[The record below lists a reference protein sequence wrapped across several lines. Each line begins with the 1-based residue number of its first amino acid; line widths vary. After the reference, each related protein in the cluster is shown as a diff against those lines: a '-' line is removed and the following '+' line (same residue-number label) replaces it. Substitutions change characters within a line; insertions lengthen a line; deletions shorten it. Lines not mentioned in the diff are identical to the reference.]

1 MLQRIDMTNKTPMKL
16 HPPGDVDPYRSTI
29 EVSKSGDVVGSIV
42 TITLLDKDGNAP
54 DAYRMER
61 TTIELHTESTA
72 NGGSFVYYSDPPV
85 RGGLDPVNVF
95 KTVITPLNLKPDVH
109 VVVAAKAVRKA
120 DCDGN
125 DANTVDIRNQSYI
138 HILAPSGVK
147 PIVAGR
153 AGYMHIDPQTHTND
167 ALQFATTVTVLAR
180 GTDMLPITTDISPL
194 LELHVTDQ
202 YPSERGGQ
210 KRDIG
215 KFVAADLANGVYTA
229 TFATDR
235 ISVFE
240 MQARYKGPMVG
251 RPGTLRF
258 STGVTTGKGTKLSI
272 PDAVEGPEKVFTV
285 KGKKGGDT
293 LTMLVTIVNEDGKT
307 LLDAPATGYVAAANV
322 GDALLKPAKQQ
333 PQRES
338 IAFDYVI
345 PTPPAETY
353 HIFAGAIGGCWYE
366 RYTLKLV
373 EGEKMMVDTKLRVV
387 EIFRAVYILVV
398 LAGALFLSIA
408 LFKNLSFFPAL
419 YVTAIVFF
427 LAAAIINGGIE

>member
-1 MLQRIDMTNKTPMKL
+1 MKL

-72 NGGSFVYYSDPPV
+72 NGGSFVYYSEPPV

-138 HILAPSGVK
+138 HIHAPSSGDK
-147 PIVAGR
+147 PILVGR
-153 AGYMHIDPQTHTND
+153 DEYRYIDPQTHTND
-167 ALQFATTVTVLAR
+167 ALQFATTLTLLAR
-180 GTDMLPITTDISPL
+180 DTDMLPITTDISPL

-210 KRDIG
+210 KMDIG

-251 RPGTLRF
+251 GFGTLRF
-258 STGVTTGKGTKLSI
+258 STEVTIGKGTKLSI
-272 PDAVEGPEKVFTV
+272 PDAHEGPERVFTV

-293 LTMLVTIVNEDGKT
+293 LTMLLTIVTQDGKT
-307 LLDAPATGYVAAANV
+307 LVDAPTTKCVALVFVNW
-322 GDALLKPAKQQ
+322 KPLVLAKQQ
-333 PQRES
+333 QQRES
-338 IAFDYVI
+338 VALDYVI
-345 PTPPAETY
+345 PNPPAESYVIHAYT
-353 HIFAGAIGGCWYE
+353 IGGCSYGGWDG

-373 EGEKMMVDTKLRVV
+373 EKIKFKKMMIDTKLRVV
-387 EIFRAVYILVV
+387 EIFRRAGIAVVFG
-398 LAGALFLSIA
+398 GALHLSIA
-408 LFKNLSFFPAL
+408 LCENLSFFPSL
-419 YVTAIVFF
+419 FVTAIVFF
-427 LAAAIINGGIE
+427 LAFIILIHTCPIDD